1 MIHNANNIHS
11 AKYAPSYSNNQS
23 ITSSKQK
30 VYQPSS
36 HSIVQESN
44 NGGID
49 SIMNEI
55 ENGYRLP
62 NSYIPIISTSYL
74 KPVYDNPKSVFTV
87 SETLDPNDFQPI
99 VSGLTSYLKD

>member
-1 MIHNANNIHS
+1 
-11 AKYAPSYSNNQS
+11 
-23 ITSSKQK
+23 
-30 VYQPSS
+30 
-36 HSIVQESN
+36 
-44 NGGID
+44 
-49 SIMNEI
+49 
-55 ENGYRLP
+55 LP